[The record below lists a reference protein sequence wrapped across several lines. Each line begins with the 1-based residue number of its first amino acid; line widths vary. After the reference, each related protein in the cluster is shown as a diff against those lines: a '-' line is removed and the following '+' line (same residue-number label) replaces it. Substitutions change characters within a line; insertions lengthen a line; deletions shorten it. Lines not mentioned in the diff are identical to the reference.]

1 MRYAQKKQIENTYIV
16 RERDRRRSRELL
28 GVLAVG
34 VPLGLFLWLFTWQ
47 NLEVFRLGREATR
60 LQEVKTDLEQTNKRL
75 RLEVE
80 RLTALEQV
88 EQKAE
93 RLGLQPAEP
102 ADIVEVSIKGGRP
115 GSAGEASP

>member
-47 NLEVFRLGREATR
+47 NLEVFRLGREATE
-60 LQEVKTDLEQTNKRL
+60 LQQVKTGLEQTNKKL

-80 RLTALEQV
+80 RLTALDEV
-88 EQKAE
+88 EEKAARIGLVPADPARVLDVSIRTDRDPTPAE
-93 RLGLQPAEP
+93 RPQ
-102 ADIVEVSIKGGRP
+102 
-115 GSAGEASP
+115 

>member
-47 NLEVFRLGREATR
+47 NLEVFRLGREATE
-60 LQEVKTDLEQTNKRL
+60 LQQVKTGLEQTNKKL

-80 RLTALEQV
+80 RLTALDEV
-88 EQKAE
+88 EEKAARIGLDPARVLDVSIRTDRDPTPAE
-93 RLGLQPAEP
+93 RPQ
-102 ADIVEVSIKGGRP
+102 
-115 GSAGEASP
+115 

>member
-1 MRYAQKKQIENTYIV
+1 MRYAQKKQIDNTYIV

-60 LQEVKTDLEQTNKRL
+60 LQEVKTDLQQTNKRL

-80 RLTALEQV
+80 RLTALEEV

-93 RLGLQPAEP
+93 RIGLRPAAPERV
-102 ADIVEVSIKGGRP
+102 VEVTVNGGRATP
-115 GSAGEASP
+115 AADPAR

>member
-102 ADIVEVSIKGGRP
+102 ADIVEVSIKGGRG
-115 GSAGEASP
+115 GSAREASP